1 MTNTVT
7 VFYKIILANSETY
20 DFLHIQIMYKDSN
33 LSKFKQLGVS
43 CKIINMSTRMKTE
56 TQNLWSEKPS

>member
-1 MTNTVT
+1 MTNTVI

-33 LSKFKQLGVS
+33 LSKFIQLGVS

>member
-7 VFYKIILANSETY
+7 VFYKIILANSETCN
-20 DFLHIQIMYKDSN
+20 FLYIQIMYKDSN
-33 LSKFKQLGVS
+33 LSKFIQLGVS

-56 TQNLWSEKPS
+56 IQNLWSEKTS